1 MSAALFATARIVVMT
16 AMTANRTTKGPIM

>member
-1 MSAALFATARIVVMT
+1 MSAALFATARIAVMT